1 MPHTIRHIES
11 LMPYE
16 VVFRAKNALTFPCA
30 EYMNAIIKSILS
42 RVQRDNKVILHHYIF
57 EVNHVHILCTVRDIE
72 AFKKFYC
79 ELEKQLT
86 EAIKRL
92 TGLSHLNLWMKR
104 PNVCLLP
111 TLEDVINKISYIYSN
126 PSNDGLV
133 DTISEYRGVSSYE
146 AFKES
151 NNRIDYCF
159 TEENAW
165 IRQFHIPMLPSSR
178 SLTIYEDLRLRREM
192 IRQTE
197 ESHTLMVYPNSYIS
211 TFIKNVTIKDVR
223 EANEK
228 ILYLLNKKEEL
239 NRKARE
245 EENKKVVGV
254 EKLRKLR
261 LLKPHIPKKNSRRVF
276 VQTVDRN
283 IRFRVIDKVK
293 RLHEKCRELYERHKK
308 TGEKVEDLY
317 PFGTYPPAFKYRG
330 ASLEFAWYGT

>member
-1 MPHTIRHIES
+1 
-11 LMPYE
+11 MPYE

-72 AFKKFYC
+72 SFKKFYS

-92 TGLSHLNLWMKR
+92 TGLTHLNLWMKR

-111 TLEDVINKISYIYSN
+111 TLEDVIKKISYIYSN

-133 DTISEYRGVSSYE
+133 ETISEYRGVSSYE
-146 AFKES
+146 AFKK
-151 NNRIDYCF
+151 NNKKIDYCHE
-159 TEENAW
+159 EENPW

-178 SLTIYEDLRLRREM
+178 SVTIYEDLRLRQEM
-192 IRQTE
+192 IRRTE
-197 ESHTLMVYPNSYIS
+197 ESHTLRVYPNSYIS
-211 TFIKNVTIKDVR
+211 TFIRDATTRDVK
-223 EANEK
+223 EANDK

-239 NRKARE
+239 NRKERE
-245 EENKKVVGV
+245 KENKKVAGI
-254 EKLRKLR
+254 EKLRKLQ
-261 LLKPHIPKKNSRRVF
+261 LLKPHIPKKNSRRIF
-276 VQTVDRN
+276 VQTVDKN

-293 RLHEKCRELYERHKK
+293 KLHEKCKELYERHKK

-330 ASLEFAWYGT
+330 ASIELAHSRLIT

>member
-42 RVQRDNKVILHHYIF
+42 RVQRNGKVILHHYIF

-72 AFKKFYC
+72 AFRKFYS

-111 TLEDVINKISYIYSN
+111 TLEDVIKKISYIYSN

-133 DTISEYRGVSSYE
+133 DTIGEYRGVSSYE

-151 NNRIDYCF
+151 NNRLDYCYK
-159 TEENAW
+159 EINPW
-165 IRQFHIPMLPSSR
+165 IRQFHIPRLPPSR
-178 SLTIYEDLRLRREM
+178 SVTIYEDLRLRREM

-197 ESHTLMVYPNSYIS
+197 ESHTLEVYPNSYIN
-211 TFIKNVTIKDVR
+211 TFIKKATMRDVK

-239 NRKARE
+239 NKKKRE
-245 EENKKVVGV
+245 EENKKVAGV
-254 EKLRKLR
+254 EKLRKLQ

-276 VQTVDRN
+276 VQTVDKKL
-283 IRFRVIDKVK
+283 RFRVIAKVK
-293 RLHEKCRELYERHKK
+293 RLHEECKELYEKHKE
-308 TGEKVEDLY
+308 TGERVEHLY
-317 PFGTYPPAFKYRG
+317 PLGTYLPAFKYRG
-330 ASLEFAWYGT
+330 ASIEFAFHYT